1 MGVKTNLYLS
11 KIRYGEGGSA
21 LIWIMS
27 LNHLVF
33 FSEVTPLVMNVIL

>member
-1 MGVKTNLYLS
+1 MGVKTNLYLSKIKMS

-33 FSEVTPLVMNVIL
+33 FLKSPL